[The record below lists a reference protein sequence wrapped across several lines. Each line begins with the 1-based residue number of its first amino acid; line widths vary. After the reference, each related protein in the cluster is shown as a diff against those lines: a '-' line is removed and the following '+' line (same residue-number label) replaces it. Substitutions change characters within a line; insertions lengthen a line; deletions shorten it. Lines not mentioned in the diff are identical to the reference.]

1 MSHNPELTPKHHAF
15 RVLFGQRP
23 LTKFKDY
30 RSNIKV
36 DLIKHD
42 NREDMMRG
50 TFDFVKATW
59 SEDGKESSRA
69 TNEEMVEAL
78 DAMLSGKA
86 LGLGLETVNFMFRIG
101 GITRVD
107 THQIVR
113 QRIGVTFSQQCTG
126 DRMMQHNDVLVE
138 ESIANNPELLE
149 EFINATLAC
158 KQSYANMIDSQK
170 LSIQAARSILPHDL
184 ETFIFVNVNLM
195 TLLFF
200 YQKRIDDGSQ
210 TWQIN
215 EIARQMEQQVC
226 EVFPELQAVFD
237 KHKKTFKFQKEASA
251 DRKNMFSTGL
261 YVPKDDE
268 FEYHERDFLYPM
280 KKEEMHFTNTPI
292 ADRYFWGKQEITKE
306 QYDYIN
312 SCYDILNADI
322 KQNYYSNEE
331 IYRRAMEMNDELDA
345 AIAGQGKLNF

>member
-1 MSHNPELTPKHHAF
+1 MSHNPELVPKHHAF

-30 RSNIKV
+30 RANIKV

-42 NREDMMRG
+42 NKEDMMKG

-69 TNEEMVEAL
+69 THEEMVEAL

-86 LGLGLETVNFMFRIG
+86 LGLGLETVNFMFRIS

-126 DRMMQHNDVLVE
+126 DRMMYHNDVLVE
-138 ESIANNPELLE
+138 ESIAGQPELLN
-149 EFINATLAC
+149 EFIDATLRC
-158 KQSYANMIDSQK
+158 KTSYANMIDSDK
-170 LSIQAARSILPHDL
+170 LSIQAARSILPHNH
-184 ETFIFVNVNLM
+184 ETFIFMNINLM

-215 EIARQMEQQVC
+215 EIARQMEVEVC
-226 EVFPELQAVFD
+226 KVFPELQAVFD
-237 KHKKTFKFQKEASA
+237 KHKKSFKFQKEASA

-268 FEYHERDFLYPM
+268 FEYHERDFLYPY
-280 KKEEMHFTNTPI
+280 KKEAMHFTGT
-292 ADRYFWGKQEITKE
+292 AMDDRYFWGMNEITKDQFE
-306 QYDYIN
+306 TIRNRYDSFDN
-312 SCYDILNADI
+312 EVKANHFSNAQIIDMARHI
-322 KQNYYSNEE
+322 TSDLEV
-331 IYRRAMEMNDELDA
+331 ELGLA
-345 AIAGQGKLNF
+345 HLY

>member
-1 MSHNPELTPKHHAF
+1 MAHNPELEPKHHAF
-15 RVLFGQRP
+15 RILFGQRP

-30 RSNIKV
+30 RNSIKV

-42 NREDMMRG
+42 NREDMMKG

-69 TNEEMVEAL
+69 TEEEMKMAL

-86 LGLGLETVNFMFRIG
+86 LGLGLETVNFMFRIS
-101 GITRVD
+101 GITRID

-126 DRMMQHNDVLVE
+126 DRMMHHNDVLVE
-138 ESIANNPELLE
+138 ESIALQLLE
-149 EFINATLAC
+149 REGFINATLAC
-158 KQSYANMIDSQK
+158 KKSYADMIDTGK
-170 LSIQAARSILPHDL
+170 ISIQAARSILPHDL
-184 ETFIFVNVNLM
+184 ETFIFMNVNLM

-215 EIARQMEQQVC
+215 EISRQMEAEVC
-226 EVFPELQAVFD
+226 KVFPELQEVFD
-237 KHKKTFKFQKEASA
+237 KHKTKFKFQKEASA

-261 YVPKDDE
+261 YVPKNDE
-268 FEYHERDFLYPM
+268 FEYHNRDFLYPV
-280 KKEEMHFTNTPI
+280 KKEEMHFTGTPI
-292 ADRYFWGKQEITKE
+292 FDTYYWGDKEVSEDAYNQIKGEYDKFDQEVKH
-306 QYDYIN
+306 N
-312 SCYDILNADI
+312 FF
-322 KQNYYSNEE
+322 SNEE
-331 IYRRAMEMNDELDA
+331 IKSKAEAITKALENELFE
-345 AIAGQGKLNF
+345 G